1 MNSAFPFPTY
11 INLHPYTKEGL
22 TSGPAAAAAA
32 GGRPLAYYNYELAGV
47 VVHTGTTDSGH
58 YYSYIKDQWSM
69 PTSAGDDA
77 AAAAACRWLEFNDS
91 EVTEFSASRIDA
103 ECFGGSTTTHDFN
116 VATNRLHT
124 EESVNPKSAYMLVYR
139 RTQPLGEV
147 GSSVKCIEEHR
158 VGRTLSADVRDLYSL
173 VHRVFRQGWQLA
185 QELATPTPGSA
196 VAENGVAFSAEGC
209 APGGVSMRQLLRRQ
223 IERDNAVHALTA
235 RLIDPTSMAA
245 FRALLRGAA
254 AAATAPRPT
263 AALASLGGATAGG
276 ASLASFEA
284 AWALTTQLLA
294 RSSFVA
300 AAAGMLDELA
310 AAVERCLL
318 AAAAQRQQ
326 QQQQEEEEEEDGEGR
341 RAGVA
346 GAVSVDDAADA
357 HSSMA
362 VDHGA
367 TADAAA
373 AVPLSVSVSV
383 SVPAADAGAE
393 ATFRSGREGSPKHS
407 EPAKRARL
415 GEGEEHGRDDDANGA
430 AAAAPP
436 TAAGLARLLGRLL
449 VGVPPASEGEVAA
462 ERPFDTV
469 MALLYAPE
477 RDVRMAFAA
486 LLLRAFQLLA
496 LVDGPR
502 AFLEG
507 YEGPGGVRPELLEVR
522 PI

>member
-1 MNSAFPFPTY
+1 VNSAFPFPTY

-139 RTQPLGEV
+139 RTQPLGE
-147 GSSVKCIEEHR
+147 
-158 VGRTLSADVRDLYSL
+158 
-173 VHRVFRQGWQLA
+173 GWQLA

-318 AAAAQRQQ
+318 AAAA

-522 PI
+522 TI